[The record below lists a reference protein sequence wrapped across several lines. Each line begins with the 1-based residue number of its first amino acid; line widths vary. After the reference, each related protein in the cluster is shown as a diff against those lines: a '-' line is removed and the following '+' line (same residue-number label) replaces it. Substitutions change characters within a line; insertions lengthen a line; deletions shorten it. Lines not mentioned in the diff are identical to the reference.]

1 MDFQS
6 FDCLNFKLFYKNRKE
21 SFMATKKA
29 STTKATDETK
39 AVKKTVT
46 RRKRTVKKAV
56 EEPVVMESVVE
67 VTSEV
72 PAVEE
77 TTQDSSVQQ
86 QGPVIAR
93 PTYYTGSIDD
103 LNAAIQQAAQQNQS
117 GFNNGLQNP
126 ALGIQQ
132 QPVQTT
138 IQFPVT
144 PVMETKVVNPAAMG
158 SEQKAALEQQ
168 IQQSQQQPSIEKK
181 EVNTMTKQENLDMT
195 NENKMNQQ
203 AKNEE
208 VVVNA
213 LLAEKIADAVAK
225 DNKNDRLVDAFT
237 EGVITGAACGVG
249 VVTGAYLADKAILA
263 FEDWKNNKDK
273 AEEAASLISNLL

>member
-1 MDFQS
+1 MT
-6 FDCLNFKLFYKNRKE
+6 
-21 SFMATKKA
+21 TKKA

-46 RRKRTVKKAV
+46 RRKRTVQKAV

-93 PTYYTGSIDD
+93 PTYFTGSIDE

-117 GFNNGLQNP
+117 GFDNGLQNP

-168 IQQSQQQPSIEKK
+168 IQPSTKK
-181 EVNTMTKQENLDMT
+181 EEVSNMTKQENMDKV
-195 NENKMNQQ
+195 NEAKMDQQ
-203 AKNEE
+203 VKNEE
-208 VVVNA
+208 AVISAA
-213 LLAEKIADAVAK
+213 LANKIADKIAEENK
-225 DNKNDRLVDAFT
+225 KDDNKLFDAVIEGMLVGT
-237 EGVITGAACGVG
+237 AAGVG
-249 VVTGAYLADKAILA
+249 VVAGSYAADKAITA
-263 FEDWKNNKDK
+263 FEEWRNNKDK
-273 AEEAASLISNLL
+273 AEEATKLVSGLL

>member
-1 MDFQS
+1 
-6 FDCLNFKLFYKNRKE
+6 
-21 SFMATKKA
+21 MATKKA
-29 STTKATDETK
+29 STKATDETK
-39 AVKKTVT
+39 AVKKTVA
-46 RRKRTVKKAV
+46 RRKRTKAV
-56 EEPVVMESVVE
+56 EEPVVIESAVE
-67 VTSEV
+67 ITSEA

-77 TTQDSSVQQ
+77 TTQDSSVH

-93 PTYYTGSIDD
+93 PTYFTGSIDE

-117 GFNNGLQNP
+117 GFDNGLQNP
-126 ALGIQQ
+126 ALGIQQQ

-168 IQQSQQQPSIEKK
+168 IQQQPSIEKE

-208 VVVNA
+208 AVISAA
-213 LLAEKIADAVAK
+213 LANKIADKIAEENK
-225 DNKNDRLVDAFT
+225 KDDNKLFDAVIEGMLVGT
-237 EGVITGAACGVG
+237 AAGVG
-249 VVTGAYLADKAILA
+249 VVAGSYAADKAITA
-263 FEDWKNNKDK
+263 FEEWRNNKDK
-273 AEEAASLISNLL
+273 AEEATKLVSGLL

>member
-1 MDFQS
+1 
-6 FDCLNFKLFYKNRKE
+6 
-21 SFMATKKA
+21 MATKKA
-29 STTKATDETK
+29 STTKAADETK

-46 RRKRTVKKAV
+46 RRKRTKAV
-56 EEPVVMESVVE
+56 EEPVVIESAVE
-67 VTSEV
+67 ITSEA

-77 TTQDSSVQQ
+77 TTQDSSVH

-93 PTYYTGSIDD
+93 PTYFTGSIDE

-117 GFNNGLQNP
+117 GFDNGLQNP

-168 IQQSQQQPSIEKK
+168 IQQTQQQPSIEKK
-181 EVNTMTKQENLDMT
+181 EVNTMTKQENMDKV
-195 NENKMNQQ
+195 NEAKMDQQ
-203 AKNEE
+203 VKNEE
-208 VVVNA
+208 AVISAA
-213 LLAEKIADAVAK
+213 LANKIADKIAEENK
-225 DNKNDRLVDAFT
+225 KDDNKLFDAVIEGMLVGT
-237 EGVITGAACGVG
+237 AAGVG
-249 VVTGAYLADKAILA
+249 VVAGSYAADKAITA
-263 FEDWKNNKDK
+263 FEEWRNNKDK
-273 AEEAASLISNLL
+273 AEEATKLVSGLL

>member
-1 MDFQS
+1 
-6 FDCLNFKLFYKNRKE
+6 
-21 SFMATKKA
+21 MATKKA

-77 TTQDSSVQQ
+77 TTQDSSVH

-93 PTYYTGSIDD
+93 PTYFTGSIDE

-117 GFNNGLQNP
+117 GFDNGLQNP
-126 ALGIQQ
+126 ALGIQQQ

-168 IQQSQQQPSIEKK
+168 IQQQPSIEKE

-208 VVVNA
+208 AVISAA
-213 LLAEKIADAVAK
+213 LANKIADKIAEENK
-225 DNKNDRLVDAFT
+225 KDDNKLFDAVIEGMLVGT
-237 EGVITGAACGVG
+237 AAGVG
-249 VVTGAYLADKAILA
+249 VVAGSYAADKAITA
-263 FEDWKNNKDK
+263 FEEWRNNKDK
-273 AEEAASLISNLL
+273 AEEATKLVSGLL

>member
-1 MDFQS
+1 
-6 FDCLNFKLFYKNRKE
+6 
-21 SFMATKKA
+21 MATTKKA
-29 STTKATDETK
+29 STKATDET

-72 PAVEE
+72 PTVEE
-77 TTQDSSVQQ
+77 TTQDSSVQP

-93 PTYYTGSIDD
+93 PTYFTGSIDE

-117 GFNNGLQNP
+117 GFDNGLQNP

-138 IQFPVT
+138 IQFPVV

-168 IQQSQQQPSIEKK
+168 IQQPVNEKK
-181 EVNTMTKQENLDMT
+181 EETKMTKQENLDLI

-203 AKNEE
+203 SKEEE

-225 DNKNDRLVDAFT
+225 DNKNDRLVDAFA

-263 FEDWKNNKDK
+263 LEDWKNNKDK

>member
-1 MDFQS
+1 
-6 FDCLNFKLFYKNRKE
+6 
-21 SFMATKKA
+21 MATKKA
-29 STTKATDETK
+29 STKATEETK
-39 AVKKTVT
+39 AVKKAVA
-46 RRKRTVKKAV
+46 RRKRTKTV
-56 EEPVVMESVVE
+56 EEPVVIESAVE
-67 VTSEV
+67 ITSEA

-77 TTQDSSVQQ
+77 TTQDSSVH

-93 PTYYTGSIDD
+93 PTYFTGSIDE

-117 GFNNGLQNP
+117 GFDNGLQNP

-168 IQQSQQQPSIEKK
+168 IQQTQPITTKK
-181 EVNTMTKQENLDMT
+181 EEVSNMTKQENMDKV
-195 NENKMNQQ
+195 NEAKMNQQ

-208 VVVNA
+208 AVISAA
-213 LLAEKIADAVAK
+213 LANKIADKIAEENK
-225 DNKNDRLVDAFT
+225 KDDNKLFDAVIEGMLVGT
-237 EGVITGAACGVG
+237 AAGVG
-249 VVTGAYLADKAILA
+249 VVAGSYAADKAITA
-263 FEDWKNNKDK
+263 FEEWRNNKDK
-273 AEEAASLISNLL
+273 AEEATKLVSGLL

>member
-1 MDFQS
+1 
-6 FDCLNFKLFYKNRKE
+6 
-21 SFMATKKA
+21 MATKKA
-29 STTKATDETK
+29 STKATDET

-56 EEPVVMESVVE
+56 EEPVVMESAVE

-93 PTYYTGSIDD
+93 PTYFTGSIDE
-103 LNAAIQQAAQQNQS
+103 LNAAIQQAAQQNQA

-138 IQFPVT
+138 IQF

-181 EVNTMTKQENLDMT
+181 EVNTMTKQENLDT
-195 NENKMNQQ
+195 INENKMDQQ
-203 AKNEE
+203 VKNEE
-208 VVVNA
+208 AVISAA
-213 LLAEKIADAVAK
+213 LANKIADKIAEENK
-225 DNKNDRLVDAFT
+225 KDDNKLFDAVIEGMLVGT
-237 EGVITGAACGVG
+237 AAGVG
-249 VVTGAYLADKAILA
+249 VVAGSYAADKAITA
-263 FEDWKNNKDK
+263 FEEWRNNKDK
-273 AEEAASLISNLL
+273 AEEATKLVSGLL

>member
-1 MDFQS
+1 
-6 FDCLNFKLFYKNRKE
+6 
-21 SFMATKKA
+21 MATKKA
-29 STTKATDETK
+29 STKATEETK

-46 RRKRTVKKAV
+46 RRKRTKAV
-56 EEPVVMESVVE
+56 EEPVVLESAVE

-72 PAVEE
+72 PTVEE
-77 TTQDSSVQQ
+77 TTQDSSVQH

-93 PTYYTGSIDD
+93 PTYFTGSIDE
-103 LNAAIQQAAQQNQS
+103 LNAAIQQNQS
-117 GFNNGLQNP
+117 GFDNGLQNP

-138 IQFPVT
+138 IPVI
-144 PVMETKVVNPAAMG
+144 PVMETRVVNPAAMG

-168 IQQSQQQPSIEKK
+168 IQNNNSNEKK
-181 EVNTMTKQENLDMT
+181 EANEMTKQENLDMI
-195 NENKMNQQ
+195 NENKMDQQ
-203 AKNEE
+203 VKQEE
-208 VVVNA
+208 LVVNA

-273 AEEAASLISNLL
+273 AEETVSLISNLL

>member
-1 MDFQS
+1 MT
-6 FDCLNFKLFYKNRKE
+6 
-21 SFMATKKA
+21 TKKA

-46 RRKRTVKKAV
+46 RRKRTVQKAV

-93 PTYYTGSIDD
+93 PTYFTGSIDE

-117 GFNNGLQNP
+117 GFDNGLQNP

-168 IQQSQQQPSIEKK
+168 IQQSQPITTKK
-181 EVNTMTKQENLDMT
+181 EEVSNMTKQENMDKV
-195 NENKMNQQ
+195 NEAKMDKQV
-203 AKNEE
+203 KNEE
-208 VVVNA
+208 AVISAA
-213 LLAEKIADAVAK
+213 LANKIADKIAEENK
-225 DNKNDRLVDAFT
+225 KDDNKLFDAVIEGMLVGT
-237 EGVITGAACGVG
+237 AAGVG
-249 VVTGAYLADKAILA
+249 VVAGSYAADKAITA
-263 FEDWKNNKDK
+263 FEEWRNNKDK
-273 AEEAASLISNLL
+273 AEEATKLVSGLL

>member
-1 MDFQS
+1 
-6 FDCLNFKLFYKNRKE
+6 
-21 SFMATKKA
+21 MATKKA
-29 STTKATDETK
+29 STKATDETK

-46 RRKRTVKKAV
+46 RRKRTVQKAV

-86 QGPVIAR
+86 GPVIAR
-93 PTYYTGSIDD
+93 PTYFTGSIDE

-117 GFNNGLQNP
+117 GFDNGLQNP
-126 ALGIQQ
+126 ALGIQQQQ

-181 EVNTMTKQENLDMT
+181 EVSNMTKQENMDKV
-195 NENKMNQQ
+195 NEAKMDQQ
-203 AKNEE
+203 VKNEE
-208 VVVNA
+208 AVISAA
-213 LLAEKIADAVAK
+213 LANKIADKIAEENK
-225 DNKNDRLVDAFT
+225 KDDNKLFDAVIEGMLVGT
-237 EGVITGAACGVG
+237 AAGVG
-249 VVTGAYLADKAILA
+249 VVAGSYAADKAITA
-263 FEDWKNNKDK
+263 FEEWRNNKDK
-273 AEEAASLISNLL
+273 AEEATKLVSGLL

>member
-1 MDFQS
+1 
-6 FDCLNFKLFYKNRKE
+6 
-21 SFMATKKA
+21 MATKKA

-46 RRKRTVKKAV
+46 RRKRTVQKAV

-86 QGPVIAR
+86 GPVIAR
-93 PTYYTGSIDD
+93 PTYFTGSIDE

-117 GFNNGLQNP
+117 GFDNGLQNP

-168 IQQSQQQPSIEKK
+168 IQQSQPITTKK
-181 EVNTMTKQENLDMT
+181 EEVNIMTKQENLDMT

-208 VVVNA
+208 AVISAA
-213 LLAEKIADAVAK
+213 LANKIADKIAEENK
-225 DNKNDRLVDAFT
+225 KDDNKLFDAVIEGMLVGT
-237 EGVITGAACGVG
+237 AAGVG
-249 VVTGAYLADKAILA
+249 VVAGSYAADKAITA
-263 FEDWKNNKDK
+263 FEEWRNNKDK
-273 AEEAASLISNLL
+273 AEEATKLVSGLL

>member
-1 MDFQS
+1 
-6 FDCLNFKLFYKNRKE
+6 
-21 SFMATKKA
+21 MATKKA

-46 RRKRTVKKAV
+46 RRKRTVQKAV

-93 PTYYTGSIDD
+93 PTYFTGSIDE

-117 GFNNGLQNP
+117 GFDNGLQNP

-168 IQQSQQQPSIEKK
+168 IQQPIDEKK
-181 EVNTMTKQENLDMT
+181 EEVSNMVKQENLDKV
-195 NENKMNQQ
+195 NETKMDQQ
-203 AKNEE
+203 VKNEE
-208 VVVNA
+208 AVISAA
-213 LLAEKIADAVAK
+213 LANKIADKIAEENK
-225 DNKNDRLVDAFT
+225 KDDNKLFDAVIEGMLVGT
-237 EGVITGAACGVG
+237 AAGVG
-249 VVTGAYLADKAILA
+249 VVAGSYAADKAITA
-263 FEDWKNNKDK
+263 FEEWRNNKDK
-273 AEEAASLISNLL
+273 AEEATKLVSGLL

>member
-1 MDFQS
+1 
-6 FDCLNFKLFYKNRKE
+6 
-21 SFMATKKA
+21 MATKKA
-29 STTKATDETK
+29 STKATEETK

-46 RRKRTVKKAV
+46 RRKRTKAV
-56 EEPVVMESVVE
+56 EEPVVIESAVE
-67 VTSEV
+67 ITSEA

-77 TTQDSSVQQ
+77 TTQDSSVH

-93 PTYYTGSIDD
+93 PTYFTGSIDE

-117 GFNNGLQNP
+117 GFDNGLQNP

-208 VVVNA
+208 AVISAA
-213 LLAEKIADAVAK
+213 LANKIADKIAEENKKDDNNKLFDAVIEGM
-225 DNKNDRLVDAFT
+225 LVGT
-237 EGVITGAACGVG
+237 AAGVG
-249 VVTGAYLADKAILA
+249 VVAGSYAADKAITA
-263 FEDWKNNKDK
+263 FEEWRNNKDK
-273 AEEAASLISNLL
+273 AEEATKLVSGLL

>member
-1 MDFQS
+1 
-6 FDCLNFKLFYKNRKE
+6 
-21 SFMATKKA
+21 MATKKA
-29 STTKATDETK
+29 STKATDETK

-46 RRKRTVKKAV
+46 RRKRTKAV
-56 EEPVVMESVVE
+56 EEPVLIESAVE
-67 VTSEV
+67 ITTEA

-77 TTQDSSVQQ
+77 TTQDSSVH

-93 PTYYTGSIDD
+93 PTYFTGSIDE

-117 GFNNGLQNP
+117 GFDNGLQNP

-144 PVMETKVVNPAAMG
+144 PVIETKVVNPAAMG

-208 VVVNA
+208 AVISAA
-213 LLAEKIADAVAK
+213 LANKIADKIAEENK
-225 DNKNDRLVDAFT
+225 KDDNKLFDAVIEGMLVGT
-237 EGVITGAACGVG
+237 AAGVG
-249 VVTGAYLADKAILA
+249 VVAGSYAADKAITA
-263 FEDWKNNKDK
+263 FEEWRNNKDK
-273 AEEAASLISNLL
+273 AEEATKLVSGLL

>member
-1 MDFQS
+1 
-6 FDCLNFKLFYKNRKE
+6 
-21 SFMATKKA
+21 MAMKKA

-93 PTYYTGSIDD
+93 PTYFTGSIDE

-117 GFNNGLQNP
+117 GFDNGLQNP

-168 IQQSQQQPSIEKK
+168 IQQSQPITTKK
-181 EVNTMTKQENLDMT
+181 EEVNIMTKQENLDMT

-208 VVVNA
+208 AVISAA
-213 LLAEKIADAVAK
+213 LANKIADKIAEENK
-225 DNKNDRLVDAFT
+225 KDDNKLFDAVIEGMLVGT
-237 EGVITGAACGVG
+237 AAGVG
-249 VVTGAYLADKAILA
+249 VVAGSYAADKAITA
-263 FEDWKNNKDK
+263 FEEWRNNKDK
-273 AEEAASLISNLL
+273 AEEATKLVSGLL

>member
-1 MDFQS
+1 
-6 FDCLNFKLFYKNRKE
+6 
-21 SFMATKKA
+21 MATKKA
-29 STTKATDETK
+29 STKAAEETK

-46 RRKRTVKKAV
+46 RRKRTKAV
-56 EEPVVMESVVE
+56 EEPVVIESAVE
-67 VTSEV
+67 ITTEA

-77 TTQDSSVQQ
+77 TTQDSSVH

-93 PTYYTGSIDD
+93 PTYFTGSIDE

-117 GFNNGLQNP
+117 GFDNGLQNP

-168 IQQSQQQPSIEKK
+168 IQQQPSIEKK

-195 NENKMNQQ
+195 NENKMNKQ

-208 VVVNA
+208 AVISAA
-213 LLAEKIADAVAK
+213 LANKIADKIAEENK
-225 DNKNDRLVDAFT
+225 KDDNKLFDAVIEGMLVGT
-237 EGVITGAACGVG
+237 AAGVG
-249 VVTGAYLADKAILA
+249 VVAGSYAADKAITA
-263 FEDWKNNKDK
+263 FEEWRNNKDK
-273 AEEAASLISNLL
+273 AEEATKLVSGLL

>member
-1 MDFQS
+1 
-6 FDCLNFKLFYKNRKE
+6 
-21 SFMATKKA
+21 MATKKA
-29 STTKATDETK
+29 STKATDETK

-46 RRKRTVKKAV
+46 RRKRTTKAV
-56 EEPVVMESVVE
+56 EEPVVIESAVE
-67 VTSEV
+67 ITSET
-72 PAVEE
+72 PTVEE

-86 QGPVIAR
+86 QSPVIAR
-93 PTYYTGSIDD
+93 PTYFTGSIDE

-117 GFNNGLQNP
+117 GFDNGLQNP

-138 IQFPVT
+138 IQFPV
-144 PVMETKVVNPAAMG
+144 METKVVNPAAAMG

-168 IQQSQQQPSIEKK
+168 IQQTQPITKK
-181 EVNTMTKQENLDMT
+181 EEETIMTKQENLDMI

-203 AKNEE
+203 VKEEE

>member
-1 MDFQS
+1 
-6 FDCLNFKLFYKNRKE
+6 
-21 SFMATKKA
+21 MATKKA
-29 STTKATDETK
+29 SATKATEETK

-46 RRKRTVKKAV
+46 RRKRTKAV
-56 EEPVVMESVVE
+56 EEPVVLESTVE
-67 VTSEV
+67 ITSEV
-72 PAVEE
+72 PTVEE

-93 PTYYTGSIDD
+93 PTYFTGSIDE

-138 IQFPVT
+138 IPVI
-144 PVMETKVVNPAAMG
+144 PVMETRVVNPAAMG

-168 IQQSQQQPSIEKK
+168 IQNNNSNEKK
-181 EVNTMTKQENLDMT
+181 EANEMTKQENLDMI
-195 NENKMNQQ
+195 NENKMDQQ
-203 AKNEE
+203 VKQEE
-208 VVVNA
+208 LVVNA

-273 AEEAASLISNLL
+273 AEETVSLISNLL

>member
-1 MDFQS
+1 
-6 FDCLNFKLFYKNRKE
+6 
-21 SFMATKKA
+21 MATKKA
-29 STTKATDETK
+29 STKATEETK

-46 RRKRTVKKAV
+46 RRKRTKA
-56 EEPVVMESVVE
+56 EEPVVIESAVE
-67 VTSEV
+67 ITTEA

-93 PTYYTGSIDD
+93 PTYFTGSIDE

-138 IQFPVT
+138 IPVI

-168 IQQSQQQPSIEKK
+168 IQQPIIEKK
-181 EVNTMTKQENLDMT
+181 EENKMTKQENLDKV
-195 NENKMNQQ
+195 NETKMDQQ
-203 AKNEE
+203 AAKEE
-208 VVVNA
+208 SLISAA
-213 LLAEKIADAVAK
+213 LANKIADKIAEENKKEDNGKLFDAVIEGM
-225 DNKNDRLVDAFT
+225 LVGTSA
-237 EGVITGAACGVG
+237 GVG
-249 VVTGAYLADKAILA
+249 VVAGSYAADKAITA
-263 FEDWKNNKDK
+263 FEEWHNNKDK
-273 AEEAASLISNLL
+273 AEEATKLVSGLL

>member
-1 MDFQS
+1 
-6 FDCLNFKLFYKNRKE
+6 
-21 SFMATKKA
+21 MATKKA
-29 STTKATDETK
+29 STKATDETK

-46 RRKRTVKKAV
+46 RRKRTVQKAV

-77 TTQDSSVQQ
+77 TTQDSSVH

-93 PTYYTGSIDD
+93 PTYFTGSIDE

-117 GFNNGLQNP
+117 GFDNGLQNP

-168 IQQSQQQPSIEKK
+168 IQQTQPSTKK
-181 EVNTMTKQENLDMT
+181 EEVSNMTKQENMDKV
-195 NENKMNQQ
+195 NETKMDQQ
-203 AKNEE
+203 VKNEE
-208 VVVNA
+208 AVISAA
-213 LLAEKIADAVAK
+213 LANKIADKIAEENK
-225 DNKNDRLVDAFT
+225 KDDNKLFDAVIEGMLVGT
-237 EGVITGAACGVG
+237 AAGVG
-249 VVTGAYLADKAILA
+249 VVAGSYAADKAITA
-263 FEDWKNNKDK
+263 FEEWRNNKDK
-273 AEEAASLISNLL
+273 AEEATKLVSGLL

>member
-1 MDFQS
+1 
-6 FDCLNFKLFYKNRKE
+6 
-21 SFMATKKA
+21 MATKKA
-29 STTKATDETK
+29 STKATEETK

-46 RRKRTVKKAV
+46 RRKRTKAV
-56 EEPVVMESVVE
+56 EEPVVIESAVE
-67 VTSEV
+67 ITSEA

-93 PTYYTGSIDD
+93 PTYFTGSIDE

-117 GFNNGLQNP
+117 GFDNGLQNP

-168 IQQSQQQPSIEKK
+168 IQQSQQPSIEKK
-181 EVNTMTKQENLDMT
+181 EVNTMTKQENMDKV
-195 NENKMNQQ
+195 NEAKMGQQ
-203 AKNEE
+203 VKNEE
-208 VVVNA
+208 AVISAA
-213 LLAEKIADAVAK
+213 LANKIADKIAEENK
-225 DNKNDRLVDAFT
+225 KDDNKLFDAVIEGMLVGT
-237 EGVITGAACGVG
+237 AAGVG
-249 VVTGAYLADKAILA
+249 VVAGSYAADKAITA
-263 FEDWKNNKDK
+263 FEEWRNNKDK
-273 AEEAASLISNLL
+273 AEEATKLVSGLL

>member
-1 MDFQS
+1 
-6 FDCLNFKLFYKNRKE
+6 
-21 SFMATKKA
+21 MATKKA
-29 STTKATDETK
+29 STKAAEETK

-77 TTQDSSVQQ
+77 TTQDSSVH

-93 PTYYTGSIDD
+93 PTYFTGSIDE

-117 GFNNGLQNP
+117 GFDNGLQNP

-144 PVMETKVVNPAAMG
+144 PVMETKIVNPAAMG

-168 IQQSQQQPSIEKK
+168 IQQTQPSTKK
-181 EVNTMTKQENLDMT
+181 EEVSNMTKQENMDKV
-195 NENKMNQQ
+195 NETKMHQQ
-203 AKNEE
+203 VKNEE
-208 VVVNA
+208 AVISAA
-213 LLAEKIADAVAK
+213 LANKIADKIAEENK
-225 DNKNDRLVDAFT
+225 KDDNKLFDAVIEGMLVGT
-237 EGVITGAACGVG
+237 AAGVG
-249 VVTGAYLADKAILA
+249 VVAGSYAADKAITA
-263 FEDWKNNKDK
+263 FEEWRNNKDK
-273 AEEAASLISNLL
+273 AEEATKLVSGLL

>member
-1 MDFQS
+1 
-6 FDCLNFKLFYKNRKE
+6 
-21 SFMATKKA
+21 MATKKA

-46 RRKRTVKKAV
+46 RRKRTVQKAV

-103 LNAAIQQAAQQNQS
+103 LNTAIQQAAQQNQA

-138 IQFPVT
+138 IQFPV
-144 PVMETKVVNPAAMG
+144 METKVVNPAAMG

-168 IQQSQQQPSIEKK
+168 QIQNQPIVNEKEETK
-181 EVNTMTKQENLDMT
+181 MTKQENLDMI

-203 AKNEE
+203 VKNEE

>member
-1 MDFQS
+1 
-6 FDCLNFKLFYKNRKE
+6 
-21 SFMATKKA
+21 MATKKA
-29 STTKATDETK
+29 STKAIEETK

-46 RRKRTVKKAV
+46 RRKRTKA
-56 EEPVVMESVVE
+56 EEPVVIESAVE
-67 VTSEV
+67 ITTEA

-93 PTYYTGSIDD
+93 PTYFTGSIDE
-103 LNAAIQQAAQQNQS
+103 LNASIQQNQAK
-117 GFNNGLQNP
+117 FDNGLQNP

-138 IQFPVT
+138 IQFPVI

-168 IQQSQQQPSIEKK
+168 IQQSQQPSIEKK
-181 EVNTMTKQENLDMT
+181 EANEMTKQENLDMI
-195 NENKMNQQ
+195 NENKINQQ
-203 AKNEE
+203 VKEEE

-273 AEEAASLISNLL
+273 AEETVSLISNLL

>member
-1 MDFQS
+1 MGFQS
-6 FDCLNFKLFYKNRKE
+6 FGCLIFKLFYKNRKE
-21 SFMATKKA
+21 SCIMATKKA

-103 LNAAIQQAAQQNQS
+103 LNTAIQQAAQQNQS
-117 GFNNGLQNP
+117 GFDNGLQNP
-126 ALGIQQ
+126 ALGIQQQ

-168 IQQSQQQPSIEKK
+168 IQQQPSIEKK

>member
-1 MDFQS
+1 
-6 FDCLNFKLFYKNRKE
+6 
-21 SFMATKKA
+21 MATKKA
-29 STTKATDETK
+29 STKAAEETK

-46 RRKRTVKKAV
+46 RRKRTKAV
-56 EEPVVMESVVE
+56 EEPVVIESAVE
-67 VTSEV
+67 ITSEA

-77 TTQDSSVQQ
+77 TTQDSSVC

-93 PTYYTGSIDD
+93 PTYFTGSIDE

-117 GFNNGLQNP
+117 GFDNGLQNP

-168 IQQSQQQPSIEKK
+168 IQQTQPSTKK
-181 EVNTMTKQENLDMT
+181 EEVSNMTKQENLDMT

-208 VVVNA
+208 AVISAA
-213 LLAEKIADAVAK
+213 LANKIAEENKKDDNKLFDAVIEGM
-225 DNKNDRLVDAFT
+225 LVGT
-237 EGVITGAACGVG
+237 AAGVG
-249 VVTGAYLADKAILA
+249 VVAGSYAADKAITA
-263 FEDWKNNKDK
+263 FEEWRNNKDK
-273 AEEAASLISNLL
+273 AEEATKLVSGLL

>member
-1 MDFQS
+1 
-6 FDCLNFKLFYKNRKE
+6 
-21 SFMATKKA
+21 MATKKA
-29 STTKATDETK
+29 STKATEETK

-46 RRKRTVKKAV
+46 RRKRTKAV
-56 EEPVVMESVVE
+56 EEPVVIESAVE
-67 VTSEV
+67 ITSEA

-77 TTQDSSVQQ
+77 TTQDSSVH

-93 PTYYTGSIDD
+93 PTYFTGSIDE

-168 IQQSQQQPSIEKK
+168 IQQSQQPSIEKK
-181 EVNTMTKQENLDMT
+181 EVNTMTKQENLDMI

-203 AKNEE
+203 VKNEE
-208 VVVNA
+208 AVISAA
-213 LLAEKIADAVAK
+213 LANKIADKIAEENK
-225 DNKNDRLVDAFT
+225 KDDNKLFDAVIEGMLVGT
-237 EGVITGAACGVG
+237 AAGVG
-249 VVTGAYLADKAILA
+249 VVAGSYAADKAITA
-263 FEDWKNNKDK
+263 FEEWRNNKDK
-273 AEEAASLISNLL
+273 AEEATKLVSGLL

>member
-1 MDFQS
+1 
-6 FDCLNFKLFYKNRKE
+6 
-21 SFMATKKA
+21 MATKKA
-29 STTKATDETK
+29 STKATEETK

-46 RRKRTVKKAV
+46 RRKRTKAV
-56 EEPVVMESVVE
+56 EEPVVIESAVE
-67 VTSEV
+67 ITSEA

-93 PTYYTGSIDD
+93 PTYFTGSIDE

-117 GFNNGLQNP
+117 GFDNGLQNP

-168 IQQSQQQPSIEKK
+168 IQQSQQPSIEKE

-208 VVVNA
+208 AVISAA
-213 LLAEKIADAVAK
+213 LANKIADKIAEENK
-225 DNKNDRLVDAFT
+225 KDDNKLFDAVIEGMLVGT
-237 EGVITGAACGVG
+237 AAGVG
-249 VVTGAYLADKAILA
+249 VVAGSYAADKAITA
-263 FEDWKNNKDK
+263 FEEWRNNKDK
-273 AEEAASLISNLL
+273 AEEATKLVSGLL

>member
-1 MDFQS
+1 
-6 FDCLNFKLFYKNRKE
+6 
-21 SFMATKKA
+21 MATKKA
-29 STTKATDETK
+29 STTKATEETK

-46 RRKRTVKKAV
+46 RRKRTKAV
-56 EEPVVMESVVE
+56 EEPVVIESAVE
-67 VTSEV
+67 ITSEA

-93 PTYYTGSIDD
+93 PTYFTGSIDE

-117 GFNNGLQNP
+117 GFDNGLQNP

-144 PVMETKVVNPAAMG
+144 PVMETRVMNPAAMG

-181 EVNTMTKQENLDMT
+181 EEKEMTKQENLDKV
-195 NENKMNQQ
+195 NETKMDQQ
-203 AKNEE
+203 VKNEE
-208 VVVNA
+208 AVISAA
-213 LLAEKIADAVAK
+213 LANKIADKIAEENK
-225 DNKNDRLVDAFT
+225 KDDNKLFDAVIEGMLVGT
-237 EGVITGAACGVG
+237 AAGVG
-249 VVTGAYLADKAILA
+249 VVAGSYAADKAITA
-263 FEDWKNNKDK
+263 FEEWRNNKDK
-273 AEEAASLISNLL
+273 AEEATKLVSGLL

>member
-1 MDFQS
+1 
-6 FDCLNFKLFYKNRKE
+6 
-21 SFMATKKA
+21 MATKKA
-29 STTKATDETK
+29 STKATDETK

-46 RRKRTVKKAV
+46 RRKRTKAV
-56 EEPVVMESVVE
+56 EEPVVIESAVE
-67 VTSEV
+67 ITSEV

-77 TTQDSSVQQ
+77 TTQDSSVH

-93 PTYYTGSIDD
+93 PTYFTGSIDE

-117 GFNNGLQNP
+117 GFDNGLQNP

-181 EVNTMTKQENLDMT
+181 EVNTMTKQENLDMI

-203 AKNEE
+203 VKNEE

>member
-1 MDFQS
+1 
-6 FDCLNFKLFYKNRKE
+6 
-21 SFMATKKA
+21 MATKKA
-29 STTKATDETK
+29 STKATEETK

-46 RRKRTVKKAV
+46 RRKRTKAV
-56 EEPVVMESVVE
+56 EEPVVIESAVE
-67 VTSEV
+67 ITSEA

-93 PTYYTGSIDD
+93 PTYFTGSIDE
-103 LNAAIQQAAQQNQS
+103 LNASIQQAAQQNQA
-117 GFNNGLQNP
+117 GFDNGLPNP

-138 IQFPVT
+138 IQFPVI

-181 EVNTMTKQENLDMT
+181 EENKMTKQENLDMI
-195 NENKMNQQ
+195 NENKINQQ
-203 AKNEE
+203 VKQEE

-273 AEEAASLISNLL
+273 AEETVSLISNLL

>member
-1 MDFQS
+1 
-6 FDCLNFKLFYKNRKE
+6 
-21 SFMATKKA
+21 MATKKA
-29 STTKATDETK
+29 SATKATEETK

-46 RRKRTVKKAV
+46 RRKRTKT
-56 EEPVVMESVVE
+56 EEPVVIESAVE
-67 VTSEV
+67 ITSEA
-72 PAVEE
+72 PTVEE

-93 PTYYTGSIDD
+93 PTYFTGSIDE
-103 LNAAIQQAAQQNQS
+103 LNAAIQQAAQQNQA
-117 GFNNGLQNP
+117 GFDNGLQNP

-132 QPVQTT
+132 QQPVTT
-138 IQFPVT
+138 IQFPVI
-144 PVMETKVVNPAAMG
+144 PVMETKIVNPAAMG

-168 IQQSQQQPSIEKK
+168 IQNNSNEKK
-181 EVNTMTKQENLDMT
+181 EENKMTKQETLDMI
-195 NENKMNQQ
+195 NENKMDQQ
-203 AKNEE
+203 VKQEDL
-208 VVVNA
+208 VVNA

-273 AEEAASLISNLL
+273 AEETVSLISNLL